1 MSFCNNC
8 GKQLSDEDK
17 FCPSC
22 GKPVEPVTG
31 GNAPTDG
38 EQAGTNGATPDF
50 SCSSTSFEDFTN
62 AADKTDE
69 FDAADIRDNK
79 VYAILSYIGIL
90 VLVPLIAA
98 PNSKFARFHAN
109 QGLVLLI
116 GEIAFNIV
124 RTVLLSVLKI
134 SLRFSILS
142 VLYSVISIVT
152 GILNLIFAVFAIIGI
167 IYAAQGRAK
176 ELPIVSK
183 INLLK

>member
-8 GKQLSDEDK
+8 GNQLSDDDK

-22 GKPVEPVTG
+22 GKPVEPV
-31 GNAPTDG
+31 ADG
-38 EQAGTNGATPDF
+38 EQTGTNGANPDF
-50 SCSSTSFEDFTN
+50 SYNGTLFDDFTN
-62 AADKTDE
+62 TSDKTGE
-69 FDAADIRDNK
+69 FDVADIRDNK

-134 SLRFSILS
+134 SLRFGILS
-142 VLYSVISIVT
+142 VLYSVISIIT

-167 IYAAQGRAK
+167 IYAAQGKAK